1 MIGNDLERRQEE
13 CNQIQSEY
21 DELVSQ
27 LEEISKKK
35 ETVVQETSST
45 KKLDEYF
52 GVEIRVK

>member
-1 MIGNDLERRQEE
+1 MIENDLERRQEE

-35 ETVVQETSST
+35 EAVVQETSST
-45 KKLDEYF
+45 KKLEEYF

>member
-1 MIGNDLERRQEE
+1 MIENDLERRQEE

-35 ETVVQETSST
+35 EAVVQETSST